1 MKRERLAFLILLL
14 FLVIATISPTAN
26 YSPPIQESMTDNT
39 PETSELDAD
48 YVIHGNETKFYA
60 VNSKLQQVEFKSENF
75 SELMNKVF
83 SSAEEGAVIV
93 LNSGRYPISATLK
106 VLKPLHIYA
115 YGVIFEVNA
124 TLTSVAIQIGDK
136 EYLIFSPHSF
146 KGARILNVGKRGEG
160 IGVLLYNSHFGVL
173 EDLEVWFFNF
183 AVYSKGSW
191 DYNVRNCILRI
202 NRVGIKLDQDDE
214 GVNRSNHFKIS
225 GGYVGCD
232 IGIHIT
238 ANCQNV
244 IIETVNICD
253 SSQHG
258 AGIWIE
264 QAEHTIIRECYFENN
279 PNTDIKIGGETSQ
292 TTATHIEECFFYVKK
307 TAIKIDKSY
316 YTKVEGC
323 MAINDSGDNSTL
335 FIDMTE
341 KAIKLMYFHNYIQNL
356 RNNLFFGYDG
366 TNVKIDYKKGESY
379 GLSVKLS

>member
-14 FLVIATISPTAN
+14 FLIMTTISSTAN
-26 YSPPIQESMTDNT
+26 YPPPIQESMTDDT

-60 VNSKLQQVEFKSENF
+60 VNDKLHQVEFKSENF
-75 SELMNKVF
+75 SELINKVF

-115 YGVIFEVNA
+115 YGVTFEVNA
-124 TLTSVAIQIGDK
+124 TLTPVAIQIGDK
-136 EYLIFSPHSF
+136 EHPIFSPHSF
-146 KGARILNVGKRGEG
+146 KGAKILNVGKRGEG

-191 DYNVRNCILRI
+191 NYNVRNCILRV
-202 NRVGIKLDQDDE
+202 NRVGIKLNQDDE

-225 GGYVGCD
+225 GGYIGCD

-253 SSQHG
+253 SSQQG

-279 PNTDIKIGGETSQ
+279 PNTDIKIGSETSQ

-307 TAIKIDKSY
+307 TAIKIEKSY

-323 MAINDSGDNSTL
+323 MAINDSENSSAL

-341 KAIKLMYFHNYIQNL
+341 KAIKLIYAYNYVQNL
-356 RNNLFFGYDG
+356 KNNLFFGSDG
-366 TNVKIDYKKGESY
+366 TNVKVEG
-379 GLSVKLS
+379 

>member
-1 MKRERLAFLILLL
+1 LKTEKIALLIPFL
-14 FLVIATISPTAN
+14 FLAIMIILPIAN
-26 YSPPIQESMTDNT
+26 YSTSSQESTANDT
-39 PETSELDAD
+39 PETSGLSAD
-48 YVIHGNETKFYA
+48 YIIYENGTKFYA
-60 VNSKLQQVEFKSENF
+60 VNDKLQQVEFESENF
-75 SELMNKVF
+75 SELINSVF
-83 SSAEEGAVIV
+83 SSAKEGAIIIIS
-93 LNSGRYPISATLK
+93 SGEYSVSTTLK

-115 YGVIFEVNA
+115 YGATLQVNA
-124 TLTSVAIQIGDK
+124 SSTSVAIQIGDK
-136 EYLIFSPHSF
+136 EHPIFSTHSF
-146 KGARILNVGKRGEG
+146 KGAKILNVGKKGEG

-173 EDLEVWFFNF
+173 EDIEVWFFNF

-214 GVNRSNHFKIS
+214 GMNRSNHFKIS
-225 GGYVGCD
+225 SGYIGCE

-253 SSQHG
+253 SSQQG

-279 PNTDIKIGGETSQ
+279 PNVDIKVGSENLQ
-292 TTATHIEECFFYVKK
+292 ATTTQIEKCFFFVKK

-316 YTKVEGC
+316 YTKIEGC
-323 MAINDSGDNSTL
+323 MAINDSGDNSAL

-341 KAIKLMYFHNYIQNL
+341 KAIKLIYVHNYIQNL
-356 RNNLFFGYDG
+356 RNNLFSDL
-366 TNVKIDYKKGESY
+366 TEWRRD
-379 GLSVKLS
+379 

>member
-1 MKRERLAFLILLL
+1 MKTEKIVFSML
-14 FLVIATISPTAN
+14 FLFLAIMIILPIAN
-26 YSPPIQESMTDNT
+26 YSASSQESIADV
-39 PETSELDAD
+39 PENSGLSAD
-48 YVIHGNETKFYA
+48 YIIYGNKTKFYA
-60 VNSKLQQVEFKSENF
+60 VNKLQQVEFENENF
-75 SELMNKVF
+75 SELINNVF
-83 SSAEEGAVIV
+83 SSAKEGAIITIS
-93 LNSGRYPISATLK
+93 SGEYRISTTLK

-115 YGVIFEVNA
+115 YGATFQINA
-124 TLTSVAIQIGDK
+124 SSTPIAIQIGDK
-136 EYLIFSPHSF
+136 EHPIFSPHSF
-146 KGARILNVGKRGEG
+146 KGAKILNVGEKGEG
-160 IGVLLYNSHFGVL
+160 IGVLLYNSHFGIL

-191 DYNVRNCILRI
+191 DYSIRNCILRV

-214 GVNRSNHFKIS
+214 GMNRSNHFKIS
-225 GGYVGCD
+225 GGYIGCE

-253 SSQHG
+253 SSQQG

-323 MAINDSGDNSTL
+323 MAINDSGDDSAL

-341 KAIKLMYFHNYIQNL
+341 KAIKLTYAHNYIQNL
-356 RNNLFFGYDG
+356 RNNLFFGHDG
-366 TNVKIDYKKGESY
+366 TNVKID
-379 GLSVKLS
+379 

>member
-1 MKRERLAFLILLL
+1 LKKEGLASLILLL
-14 FLVIATISPTAN
+14 FLIMTTISPTAN
-26 YSPPIQESMTDNT
+26 YPPPIQESMTDDT
-39 PETSELDAD
+39 LETSELDAD
-48 YVIHGNETKFYA
+48 YVIHGNKTEFYA
-60 VNSKLQQVEFKSENF
+60 VNDKLHQVDFKSENF
-75 SELMNKVF
+75 SELMSKVF
-83 SSAEEGAVIV
+83 SSAEEGAVIIV
-93 LNSGRYPISATLK
+93 NSGRYPISATIK

-115 YGVIFEVNA
+115 YGVTFEVNA
-124 TLTSVAIQIGDK
+124 TLTPVAIQIGDK
-136 EYLIFSPHSF
+136 EHPIFSPHSF

-253 SSQHG
+253 SSQQG

-279 PNTDIKIGGETSQ
+279 PNIDIKVGSENLQ
-292 TTATHIEECFFYVKK
+292 ATNTQIEECFSLVKK

-316 YTKVEGC
+316 YTIVEGC
-323 MAINDSGDNSTL
+323 MAINDSGDNSAL

-341 KAIKLMYFHNYIQNL
+341 KAIKLIYSYNYVQNL
-356 RNNLFFGYDG
+356 RNNLFFGCDG
-366 TNVKIDYKKGESY
+366 TNVEID
-379 GLSVKLS
+379 